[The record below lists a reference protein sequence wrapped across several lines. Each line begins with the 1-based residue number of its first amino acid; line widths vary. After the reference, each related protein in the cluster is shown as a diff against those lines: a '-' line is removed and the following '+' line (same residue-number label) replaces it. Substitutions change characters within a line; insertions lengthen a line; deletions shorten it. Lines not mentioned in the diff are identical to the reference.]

1 MSSKSTAGILAIL
14 VGVASAVLA
23 WTRITADSLLFGLLL
38 AGLVGLAAAVLT
50 LLVFAGISFCRRKR
64 HRETPPQH
72 LPAAGGVVVASP
84 LEGTV
89 YPLSGI
95 EDPVFS
101 AEVLG
106 RGCAIEPSRGE
117 VFAPVDGVVLKIAQ
131 SDHAISL
138 RSSDGVELLI
148 HVGMDTVE
156 RHGDGFEPQVQA
168 GETVR
173 CGQLLLKFDLQ
184 KIRAAG
190 YPLTTPVIVTNSD
203 AFAGIDV
210 AVSGRVQ
217 AGQDLLLIR

>member
-1 MSSKSTAGILAIL
+1 MSSKSATGILAAL
-14 VGVASAVLA
+14 VGAASAVLA
-23 WTRITADSLLFGLLL
+23 WTRITADSMLFGLLL
-38 AGLVGLAAAVLT
+38 AGLVGLAAAAIT
-50 LLVFAGISFCRRKR
+50 LLVCAGISFCRRKM

-72 LPAAGGVVVASP
+72 LPAAGGIVISSP
-84 LEGTV
+84 MEGTV
-89 YPLSGI
+89 HPLSSI

-106 RGCAIEPSRGE
+106 KGCAIEPSRGE
-117 VFAPVDGVVLKIAQ
+117 VFAPADGVILKIAQ

-138 RSSDGVELLI
+138 RSGDGVELLI

-173 CGQLLLKFDLQ
+173 RGQLLLKFDLQ

-190 YPLTTPVIVTNSD
+190 YPLTTPVVVTNTD

-210 AVSGRVQ
+210 AEFGRVQ
-217 AGQDLLLIR
+217 DGQELLLIR

>member
-1 MSSKSTAGILAIL
+1 MNSKSAAGLLAAL
-14 VGVASAVLA
+14 VGAAAAVLA
-23 WTRITADSLLFGLLL
+23 WTRITADSVLFGLLL
-38 AGLVGLAAAVLT
+38 AGLVGLAAAGIT
-50 LLVFAGISFCRRKR
+50 LLVCAGIAFYRRKR
-64 HRETPPQH
+64 RAETHSQH
-72 LPAAGGVVVASP
+72 LSSVGGIVIASP

-89 YPLSGI
+89 YPLSSI

-131 SDHAISL
+131 SSHAISL
-138 RSSDGVELLI
+138 RSNSGVELLI

-173 CGQLLLKFDLQ
+173 RGQLLLKFDLQ
-184 KIRAAG
+184 QIRAAG
-190 YPLTTPVIVTNSD
+190 YLLTTPVVVTNVD
-203 AFAGIDV
+203 AFESIDV
-210 AVSGRVQ
+210 AASGRVRI
-217 AGQDLLLIR
+217 GQDFLLIH